1 MPGQLASPNRVA
13 EGNFRKVG
21 AGSAKVLTALF
32 APSQRGLK
40 PVRLDGDMPGVSR
53 VEAGRRRAKAAKR
66 AVALTAAA
74 GFAVVLALARQGHP
88 ATGASSTRS
97 APHSTGTSSPSL
109 SQSGSTLGGGS
120 VAPSSGGSSRSG
132 NSEDDDT
139 ASLGGGSLAP
149 PSSAKPPVATHT
161 S

>member
-1 MPGQLASPNRVA
+1 MPGQLASPNRVT

-21 AGSAKVLTALF
+21 AGSSKVLTALF

-66 AVALTAAA
+66 AVALTAAT

-88 ATGASSTRS
+88 ATVVPT
-97 APHSTGTSSPSL
+97 HSTSA
-109 SQSGSTLGGGS
+109 GS
-120 VAPSSGGSSRSG
+120 VAQSTGSSSRSG

-139 ASLGGGSLAP
+139 SSLGGGSLAP
-149 PSSAKPPVATHT
+149 PSSATPPVATHT

>member
-1 MPGQLASPNRVA
+1 MPGQLASPNRVM

-32 APSQRGLK
+32 TSSQRGLK

-88 ATGASSTRS
+88 ATVVPTHSSST
-97 APHSTGTSSPSL
+97 
-109 SQSGSTLGGGS
+109 GS
-120 VAPSSGGSSRSG
+120 VAQSTGSSSRSG

-139 ASLGGGSLAP
+139 SSLGGGSLAP
-149 PSSAKPPVATHT
+149 PSSATPPVATHT